1 MTSSPEPRTSRTR
14 RLRRWLATTGLVA
27 VAAIALGAGTA
38 GAYSGSW
45 YDDDDADT
53 QIVAVEDSWSPPWG
67 GGYFVAKRSW

>member
-38 GAYSGSW
+38 GAYHGSW
-45 YDDDDADT
+45 YDDDADD

-67 GGYFVAKRSW
+67 GGHILAKRSW